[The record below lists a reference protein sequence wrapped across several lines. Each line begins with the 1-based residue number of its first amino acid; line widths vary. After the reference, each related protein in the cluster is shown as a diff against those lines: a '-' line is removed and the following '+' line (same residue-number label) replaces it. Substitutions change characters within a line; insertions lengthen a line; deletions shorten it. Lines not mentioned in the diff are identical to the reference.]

1 MAKLGKI
8 TVLATAAE
16 AARQWAKNNPDKA
29 QAYIDKAGSV
39 VDKQTKGK
47 YSQKITKASTKA
59 KEAVAKGSSA
69 IFIARREISGLWRS
83 AALALR
89 RLMTRLRGRRASSS
103 TISLCF
109 RT

>member
-1 MAKLGKI
+1 MARLGRI

-47 YSQKITKASTKA
+47 YSKKITKASTKA
-59 KEAVAKGSSA
+59 KEAVAKGASA
-69 IFIARREISGLWRS
+69 QGSVGGAGTSGS
-83 AALALR
+83 
-89 RLMTRLRGRRASSS
+89 
-103 TISLCF
+103 
-109 RT
+109 